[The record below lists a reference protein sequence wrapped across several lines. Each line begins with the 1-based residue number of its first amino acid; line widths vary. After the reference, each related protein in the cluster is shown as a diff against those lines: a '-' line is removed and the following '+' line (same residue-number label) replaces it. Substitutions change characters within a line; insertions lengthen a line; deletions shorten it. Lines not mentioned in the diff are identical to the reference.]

1 MFHSNFSVFRL
12 TSLIFISEFLAPT
25 MFENRVDSLSDSA
38 DEAFA
43 LVVNISSRGVGTAHS
58 LR

>member
-25 MFENRVDSLSDSA
+25 MFENRVDSLPDSV

-43 LVVNISSRGVGTAHS
+43 LVVNISSRGVATAHS
-58 LR
+58 LQ